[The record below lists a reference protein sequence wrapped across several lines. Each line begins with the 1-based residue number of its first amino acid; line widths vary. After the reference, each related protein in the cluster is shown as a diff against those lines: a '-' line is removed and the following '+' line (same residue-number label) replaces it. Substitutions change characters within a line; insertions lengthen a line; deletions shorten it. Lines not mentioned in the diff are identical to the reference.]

1 MPLAQLKK
9 RIFLTKKRVLNNK
22 KGFFTLLSQFVALR
36 GALLPLN
43 RRGVRVRAGRRRGS
57 PLAFGVL

>member
-9 RIFLTKKRVLNNK
+9 RFLSTKKRVLNNK
-22 KGFFTLLSQFVALR
+22 KGFFTLLSHVVALR

-57 PLAFGVL
+57 PLAFWVL